1 MSKKRAPRAAAAKG
15 RFDRDRWLAEAL
27 EILSREGSARITV
40 RHLSERL
47 GVTTGSFYW
56 HFEDRRDFV
65 RRIVDYW
72 SEAFTETAI
81 RYFSDVSDDP
91 QKQLLALMTI
101 LTEQD
106 LARYDVA
113 VRAWAAQ
120 DTDLGKAVRK
130 VDQRRL
136 DLVRGMFSAM
146 GFGQTESDIRARTF
160 AVYHS
165 AELAF
170 YVKKSK
176 KARLADLKRRHA
188 LFIQPITD

>member
-1 MSKKRAPRAAAAKG
+1 MSKNRAPRAAAAKG

-106 LARYDVA
+106 LARYDVGSGIFREGRS
-113 VRAWAAQ
+113 VWPNH
-120 DTDLGKAVRK
+120 DTL
-130 VDQRRL
+130 RR
-136 DLVRGMFSAM
+136 SARVSSP
-146 GFGQTESDIRARTF
+146 GDTG
-160 AVYHS
+160 
-165 AELAF
+165 
-170 YVKKSK
+170 
-176 KARLADLKRRHA
+176 
-188 LFIQPITD
+188 